1 MPIFIAKGEDMNKL
15 LGKVVGLLALSLALT
30 ACGAGK
36 DEAKTETKTE
46 TKTQVET
53 SHPKDELILGIGSEP
68 EKGFDPIHEASH
80 SSSLIFHSSL
90 LKRDLDLNI
99 VNDLAKDYKI
109 SDDKLTYTVT
119 LKDDLKFSDGSPL
132 TADDVVF
139 SYTKAK
145 EENTAGINLTRF
157 VKAEKVDDKT
167 LNLILEKPD
176 ISFTTTMASLGIV
189 SKDKYKDGYGENP
202 VGSGPFKLVE
212 WKKGQEMIVEP
223 NEYYYGD
230 AVPFKKVTFIFF
242 KDDDAALA
250 TAKEGLCDI
259 IRIPYTAKDMEV
271 EGFHQ
276 LSVKTVDN
284 RGISLPVV
292 ANTGEVTDD
301 KTLAPGAPIGN
312 DVTSDIAI
320 RKALNIAMDRQEI
333 IDHVL
338 NGEAT
343 KATSIADNLPW
354 YNEETA
360 DIKDGDTEAAKKIL
374 DEAGWKEGPD
384 GIREKDGLKAKFDLY
399 YAYQDRENLAVYF
412 AEKAKEIGIDVNP
425 IYGDWD
431 FFADKMYSQAVL
443 FGWGGYDPLDM
454 YYSYASKFRGYDY
467 YNTNFYANE
476 RVDKYFEDGLSADNL
491 EDFYDNF
498 KKAQWDGEGGFSWK
512 GDCPWVWLVNE
523 NHLYLVRD
531 GLELGKTKIEPHSS
545 RYTLIDSIVNWKW
558 E

>member
-1 MPIFIAKGEDMNKL
+1 MPIFIAKGEFMKKL
-15 LGKVVGLLALSLALT
+15 LGKTLAILALSLVIT

-36 DEAKTETKTE
+36 EEAKTETKTE
-46 TKTQVET
+46 VAS

-80 SSSLIFHSSL
+80 SSSLLFHSSL

-109 SDDKLTYTVT
+109 SEDKLTYTVT
-119 LKDDLKFSDGSPL
+119 LKDGLKFSDGTDL

-139 SYTKAK
+139 SYNKAK

-157 VKAEKVDDKT
+157 IKAEKVDDKT
-167 LNLILEKPD
+167 INLILEKPD

-189 SKDKYKDGYGENP
+189 SKDKYKEGYGENP

-212 WKKGQEMIVEP
+212 WKKGQEMIVAP

-259 IRIPYTAKDMEV
+259 IRIPYTAKDMKV

-360 DIKDGDTEAAKKIL
+360 DIKDGDTEAAKQIL

-384 GIREKDGLKAKFDLY
+384 GIREKDGLKAKFDFY

-454 YYSYASKFRGYDY
+454 YYSYSSKFRGYDY

-498 KKAQWDGEGGFSWK
+498 KKAQWDGENGFSWK

-545 RYTLIDSIVNWKW
+545 RYTLIDSIANWKW

>member
-1 MPIFIAKGEDMNKL
+1 M
-15 LGKVVGLLALSLALT
+15 
-30 ACGAGK
+30 
-36 DEAKTETKTE
+36 
-46 TKTQVET
+46 
-53 SHPKDELILGIGSEP
+53 
-68 EKGFDPIHEASH
+68 
-80 SSSLIFHSSL
+80 
-90 LKRDLDLNI
+90 
-99 VNDLAKDYKI
+99 
-109 SDDKLTYTVT
+109 
-119 LKDDLKFSDGSPL
+119 
-132 TADDVVF
+132 
-139 SYTKAK
+139 
-145 EENTAGINLTRF
+145 
-157 VKAEKVDDKT
+157 
-167 LNLILEKPD
+167 
-176 ISFTTTMASLGIV
+176 
-189 SKDKYKDGYGENP
+189 
-202 VGSGPFKLVE
+202 
-212 WKKGQEMIVEP
+212 
-223 NEYYYGD
+223 
-230 AVPFKKVTFIFF
+230 TFIFF
-242 KDDDAALA
+242 KDDDTALA

-259 IRIPYTAKDMEV
+259 IRIPYTAKDMKV

-374 DEAGWKEGPD
+374 DEAGWKEGSD
-384 GIREKDGLKAKFDLY
+384 GIREKDGVKAKFDLY

-454 YYSYASKFRGYDY
+454 YYSYTSKFRGYDY

-498 KKAQWDGEGGFSWK
+498 KKAQWDGENGFSWK

-545 RYTLIDSIVNWKW
+545 RYTLIDSIANWKW